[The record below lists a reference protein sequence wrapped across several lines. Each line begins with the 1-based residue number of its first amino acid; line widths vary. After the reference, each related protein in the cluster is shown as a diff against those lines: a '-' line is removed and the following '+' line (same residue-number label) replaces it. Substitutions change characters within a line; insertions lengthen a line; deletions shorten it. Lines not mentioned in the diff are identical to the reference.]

1 MPLPAAPINSPPAQS
16 SPPSQQAQNLK
27 GITLI
32 AMGFFA
38 FAACDMQAK
47 LLTAELPTFEVV
59 WFRQLGLF
67 MGVIVLLALRGPTTV
82 LSSRRPGLQIAR
94 GLTAAASASFF
105 IFGVQYVPLADATA
119 VSFIAPFV
127 VTVLGALVLREPVG
141 ARRWG
146 AVALGFLGMLI
157 VIRPGLGVFHPGM
170 LFVVCA
176 AFCFATRQIMS
187 RWLSGADPVLTTVA
201 YTSITSS
208 LVLSLSLPFVWETPE
223 GWRVWDIC
231 AGLTLCAG
239 VGEVLI
245 IRALD
250 IGQAVVLAPVQYSLI
265 LWSTFYG
272 FVVFGDLPDHWTF
285 LGCGIIIASGLYTVH
300 RERLRKAKAT
310 S

>member
-1 MPLPAAPINSPPAQS
+1 M
-16 SPPSQQAQNLK
+16 K

-223 GWRVWDIC
+223 GWRVWGIC